1 MPPFSSFLM
10 SSSISLALVV
20 ALALLGTVSAQSR
33 DVDVA
38 VDFPTPVPIGSE
50 VTLRCDY
57 EIADSWQKL
66 NQLRWFKDGHEFYR
80 FRPTETPN
88 KYWYKTSGI
97 NVDLNRSQNGT
108 VVITNV
114 TLYTQGLYR
123 CEVSLDKPSFAK
135 VIKRK
140 ILKVE
145 ESNN

>member
-97 NVDLNRSQNGT
+97 NVDVSVAL
-108 VVITNV
+108 IK
-114 TLYTQGLYR
+114 LPTQF
-123 CEVSLDKPSFAK
+123 D
-135 VIKRK
+135 
-140 ILKVE
+140 
-145 ESNN
+145 